1 MGRCIGQRLVN
12 RGVNTMQTTQNQL
25 DQINAAEIWWR
36 TTGRPEQAAFMRAL
50 CVDHLAGKK
59 VFKVD
64 GNLAKAYEER
74 RQELHASLEV
84 GKPQNVVDW
93 RVFSA
98 VNYSGGYTVKSIA
111 RYTVR
116 GEPDKWGVS
125 GCRYVEDWYLSL
137 ECTPEALA
145 TFDRLP
151 ALKSWEPLTLAEV
164 DAARVQLAD
173 INRQIEQLKARAGEA
188 RAVLSVVGEV

>member
-1 MGRCIGQRLVN
+1 
-12 RGVNTMQTTQNQL
+12 MQTTQNQL
-25 DQINAAEIWWR
+25 DQINAAETWWR
-36 TTGRPEQAAFMRAL
+36 TTGRPAQAAFMRSL

-64 GNLAKAYEER
+64 GGLTKAYEAK

-84 GKPQNVVDW
+84 GKPRNVENW

-116 GEPDKWGVS
+116 GEPDKWGTS

-151 ALKSWEPLTLAEV
+151 ALAPWEPLTLAEV
-164 DAARVQLAD
+164 EAAREKLANID
-173 INRQIEQLKARAGEA
+173 RQIEALKEQASDA
-188 RAVLSVVGEV
+188 RAVLSIAGEL